1 MAYVTISLSLLNPA
15 RKGSSMTIQHY
26 QPTARLSNA
35 TVANGFV
42 FLAGQVPE
50 NEDADV
56 TAQTAN
62 VLAQID
68 AILAACGSDKAHICE
83 AVIYLPNL
91 ADYAGMNAAW
101 DAWVQPGAT
110 PARACVQAALAN
122 PKWKVEIKLT
132 AVQK

>member
-1 MAYVTISLSLLNPA
+1 MSIKRLHTNA
-15 RKGSSMTIQHY
+15 RMSQSVI
-26 QPTARLSNA
+26 
-35 TVANGFV
+35 ANGFV

-83 AVIYLPNL
+83 AVIYLPDL

>member
-1 MAYVTISLSLLNPA
+1 
-15 RKGSSMTIQHY
+15 MTIQHY
-26 QPTARLSNA
+26 QPTTRLSDA

-83 AVIYLPNL
+83 AVIYLPDL

>member
-1 MAYVTISLSLLNPA
+1 
-15 RKGSSMTIQHY
+15 MTIQHY
-26 QPTARLSNA
+26 QPTARLSDA

-91 ADYAGMNAAW
+91 ADYAGMHAAW

>member
-1 MAYVTISLSLLNPA
+1 MSIKRLHTNA
-15 RKGSSMTIQHY
+15 RMSQSVI
-26 QPTARLSNA
+26 
-35 TVANGFV
+35 ANGFV

-83 AVIYLPNL
+83 AVIYLPDL

-132 AVQK
+132 AVHK

>member
-1 MAYVTISLSLLNPA
+1 
-15 RKGSSMTIQHY
+15 MTIQHY

-68 AILAACGSDKAHICE
+68 AIWAACGADKAQMCE

>member
-1 MAYVTISLSLLNPA
+1 
-15 RKGSSMTIQHY
+15 MTIQHY
-26 QPTARLSNA
+26 QPTARLSDA

-101 DAWVQPGAT
+101 DAWVQPSAT

-122 PKWKVEIKLT
+122 PKWKVDIKLT

>member
-1 MAYVTISLSLLNPA
+1 
-15 RKGSSMTIQHY
+15 MTIRHY
-26 QPTARLSNA
+26 QPTNRLSDA

-42 FLAGQVPE
+42 FLAGQVPR
-50 NEDADV
+50 NEDADI
-56 TAQTAN
+56 TAQAAD

-68 AILAACGSDKAHICE
+68 AILADCGSDKAHICE
-83 AVIYLPNL
+83 AVIYLPDL

-101 DAWVQPGAT
+101 DAWVTPGAT

>member
-1 MAYVTISLSLLNPA
+1 M
-15 RKGSSMTIQHY
+15 KIQHHL
-26 QPTARLSNA
+26 PTARLSDA
-35 TVANGFV
+35 TIANGLV
-42 FLAGQVPE
+42 FLAGQVPT

-56 TAQTAN
+56 TAQTEN

-83 AVIYLPNL
+83 AVIYLPDL
-91 ADYAGMNAAW
+91 ADYAGMNRAW

>member
-1 MAYVTISLSLLNPA
+1 
-15 RKGSSMTIQHY
+15 MTIQHY
-26 QPTARLSNA
+26 QSTARLSNA

>member
-1 MAYVTISLSLLNPA
+1 MS
-15 RKGSSMTIQHY
+15 IQRHITN
-26 QPTARLSNA
+26 QRLSEA
-35 TVANGFV
+35 VKANGFI
-42 FLAGQVPE
+42 FLAGQVPTNPE
-50 NEDADV
+50 GDAE
-56 TAQTAN
+56 AQTAN

-83 AVIYLPNL
+83 AVIYLPDL

-132 AVQK
+132 TVQK